1 MLCAL
6 RIPSIISGHSFVMI
20 SEWAATQFSL
30 TIYESTGAVCVEDSM
45 RHLWK
50 QFQRLFLRGQ
60 RLSFPSLFMSQQ
72 GLCGLTNPFVTF
84 ESTFEGYL

>member
-1 MLCAL
+1 
-6 RIPSIISGHSFVMI
+6 VMI
-20 SEWAATQFSL
+20 SERGATLFFFIVS
-30 TIYESTGAVCVEDSM
+30 ESTGAVCVEDSM

-72 GLCGLTNPFVTF
+72 GLCGLTNPFFTC